1 MWSRRRI
8 LGGAALVVVVAS
20 VPAVAEA
27 ATYGGFS
34 AQNWP
39 ISVEVSRDHREVK
52 RVGMGFE
59 LNCTSGIRVDLDRYS
74 GIVLHR
80 NGRFS
85 ASYTNSRSNLPNG
98 NYYIY
103 GGNVSGRLNRS
114 RTGMSGT
121 MNLNYTAYDAA
132 GAVIDNCDSGRVKWK
147 AR

>member
-1 MWSRRRI
+1 MWSCRRF
-8 LGGAALVVVVAS
+8 LGGAAAVAVVAS

-39 ISVEVSRDHREVK
+39 ISVEVSRDRREVK

-74 GIVLHR
+74 DIVLHR

-85 ASYTNSRSNLPNG
+85 ATYSNSRNNLPNG

-114 RTGMSGT
+114 HTGISGT
-121 MNLNYTAYDAA
+121 MNLHYTAYDAA
-132 GAVIDNCDSGRVKWK
+132 NAVIDNCDSGEVKWK